1 MKLISKLINEYKSKT
16 LVDINYHLYRD
27 NCGKNLEQI
36 KLFAAK
42 LGFILSTTYSL
53 VMPLKKE
60 QYLILMV

>member
-1 MKLISKLINEYKSKT
+1 MNKSKT

-42 LGFILSTTYSL
+42 LGFNF
-53 VMPLKKE
+53 
-60 QYLILMV
+60 QQLIH